1 MDEEKRLESK
11 EIPFPSSCTNENV
24 MTLEP
29 YSEDDLP
36 IIIIRDSISAQNTLY
51 YCMTPDEARNIA
63 NVGND
68 VSESPAA
75 VEAVYTTIPKSE
87 NQVEFV
93 DLAYVKNIGVETIK
107 QVENAQ
113 QAEIQLEGKR
123 NRTEAENSQLVNIKK
138 FLSENELNLYD
149 AACWEKQDHR
159 INYYYK
165 LSNNMLIDHTFY
177 DLIIKRKF
185 NSLELVYVGEKSIF
199 VSFRVGGIHGNIF
212 KTYSLRPISR
222 CTLRGLLEGCG
233 ESKYYGDVDKEEDEF
248 DIDVDMNSQSD
259 EVDFED
265 NVDMNSQSDR
275 VDFEDPRNYTEKEAV
290 EFVERGGVLNYIS
303 NLNQLANRNELITLN
318 SKTIPTSL
326 YFINAL
332 LEGKVPNMSKDEFKI
347 DYYECCMNAVKVGG
361 VIALELIKVAYLTKE
376 QYTAIVYES
385 LSQDGTD
392 LHYVEQNMLV
402 DRGGVALAAVKQNGL
417 ALQYVWRL
425 SELSNKNEIVLE
437 AVKQTRNAYR
447 YVPENM
453 REFVRNTLNLS
464 EEDIN
469 LGLGLDSESGSNI
482 EIPYSRG
489 LLTDLTL
496 EQALNA
502 LGRGEKFLQI
512 YLDTPNQN
520 DKNALVLEAVRVGK
534 LQIDEIPGGLASYS
548 NRNEIALVAVR
559 WEPRELQD
567 IGVDDVGNYE
577 EVALEAVQNNGLV
590 LQFIS
595 VETAEELKNYGDIAL
610 AAVKQEGLALQYVH
624 IHLILD
630 DMEIYMAAVENN
642 PYAIRY
648 VPPIMRDD
656 VLVRL
661 GRS

>member
-68 VSESPAA
+68 ASESPAA

-93 DLAYVKNIGVETIK
+93 DLAYVKNVSVETIK

-149 AACWEKQDHR
+149 AACWEKQDDR

-233 ESKYYGDVDKEEDEF
+233 ESKYYEEEDEF

-265 NVDMNSQSDR
+265 GVEVEGKS
-275 VDFEDPRNYTEKEAV
+275 YTEAEAM
-290 EFVERGGVLNYIS
+290 EYAKSHHDLTHIL
-303 NLNQLANRNELITLN
+303 NLNQLSNRNEVIIAN
-318 SKTIPTSL
+318 TISSP
-326 YFINAL
+326 YAIDFINL
-332 LEGKVPNMSKDEFKI
+332 LFEGKVPNMNKDEFKI
-347 DYYECCMNAVKVGG
+347 DYYQACMNTVKVKAW
-361 VIALELIKVAYLTKE
+361 IALKAIKPEYLTKE
-376 QYTAIVYES
+376 QYTAIVREGIRTDGKS
-385 LSQDGTD
+385 LAYVHQD
-392 LHYVEQNMLV
+392 MLIN
-402 DRGGVALAAVKQNGL
+402 RAEIALEAVRQNGL
-417 ALQYVWRL
+417 ALQHVWNL
-425 SELSNKNEIVLE
+425 EELSNKNEIIFT
-437 AVKQTRNAYR
+437 AVKENESAIN
-447 YVPENM
+447 YVPREM
-453 REFVRNTLNLS
+453 RQNVAETLNIR
-464 EEDIN
+464 DW
-469 LGLGLDSESGSNI
+469 GYTDSESSSDI
-482 EIPYSRG
+482 QPRG
-489 LLTDLTL
+489 LLSDLTL
-496 EQALNA
+496 QQALNA
-502 LGRGEKFLQI
+502 LDRGEEFLQI
-512 YLDTPNQN
+512 YLDTPDQN

-534 LQIDEIPGGLASYS
+534 LHIDEIPGGLASYS

-577 EVALEAVQNNGLV
+577 EVALEAVQNNGKA

-610 AAVKQEGLALQYVH
+610 VAVKQEGLALQYVH

-642 PYAIRY
+642 PNAIRY
-648 VPPIMRDD
+648 VPPVMRDD